1 MRIIAGE
8 WRGRRFEAPPTMD
21 VRPTADRVRES
32 WMSMLQMEIPGA
44 RVLDLCSGSGALGL
58 ECLSRGAAFVDFI
71 ESDVLTMR
79 VLQTNIV
86 GLGAGERYAAHRAD
100 AERFV
105 AGLEPLAYDLALAD
119 PPYKSDIAKNLVDRW
134 LSAPFSAIFGIETAR
149 SVRLPEGGDRRTYG
163 STAITIYR
171 A

>member
-21 VRPTADRVRES
+21 VRPTGDRVRES
-32 WMSMLQMEIPGA
+32 WMNILQMEIPGA
-44 RVLDLCSGSGALGL
+44 RVLDLCAGSGALGL
-58 ECLSRGAAFVDFI
+58 ECLSRGADFVDFV
-71 ESDVLTMR
+71 ESDVRTLR
-79 VLQTNIV
+79 VLQTNIA
-86 GLGAGERYAAHRAD
+86 GLGAGERCATHRAD

-105 AGLEPLAYDLALAD
+105 HGLAPLAYDLVFAD
-119 PPYKSDIAKNLVDRW
+119 PPYKTDVAKHLVDRW
-134 LSAPFSAIFGIETAR
+134 LSAPFSAIFSVETAR
-149 SVRLPEGGDRRTYG
+149 YVTLPEGGDRRTYG

>member
-1 MRIIAGE
+1 
-8 WRGRRFEAPPTMD
+8 MD

-58 ECLSRGAAFVDFI
+58 ECLSRGAAFVDFV

-79 VLQTNIV
+79 VLQTNVV
-86 GLGAGERYAAHRAD
+86 GLGAGERCAAHRAD
-100 AERFV
+100 AEQFV
-105 AGLEPLAYDLALAD
+105 AGLDPLAYDLALAD
-119 PPYKSDIAKNLVDRW
+119 PPYKTDIAKNLVDRW

-149 SVRLPEGGDRRTYG
+149 SVRLHEGGDRRTYG

>member
-32 WMSMLQMEIPGA
+32 WMSILQMEIPDA

-71 ESDVLTMR
+71 ENDVRTLR
-79 VLQTNIV
+79 VLQTNIA
-86 GLGAGERYAAHRAD
+86 GLGAGERCAAHKGD

-105 AGLEPLAYDLALAD
+105 AELDPLAYDLALAD
-119 PPYKSDIAKNLVDRW
+119 PPYKTDIAKNLVDRW
-134 LSAPFSAIFGIETAR
+134 LFAPFSAIFGVETAR
-149 SVRLPEGGDRRTYG
+149 YVTLPEGGDRRTYG

>member
-1 MRIIAGE
+1 
-8 WRGRRFEAPPTMD
+8 MD

-58 ECLSRGAAFVDFI
+58 ECLSRGAAFVDFV

>member
-119 PPYKSDIAKNLVDRW
+119 PPYKTDIAKNLVDRW